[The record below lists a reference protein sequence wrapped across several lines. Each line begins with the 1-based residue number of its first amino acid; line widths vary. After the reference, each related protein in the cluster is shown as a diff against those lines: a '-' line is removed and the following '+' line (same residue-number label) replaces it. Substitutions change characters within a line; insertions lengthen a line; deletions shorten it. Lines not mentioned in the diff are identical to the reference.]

1 MRKTRISPE
10 AIIYLDLIYRV
21 KKTKKCHFR
30 RMFGTIGFE
39 RNVFASSLS
48 YVTAYCS
55 TIQST
60 IRASK
65 SSPPRGVIVMIMEM
79 VMVVV
84 KIREGGVVEEKE
96 GRDSGGVSATGETGD
111 CE

>member
-1 MRKTRISPE
+1 MRKTRILPQ

-21 KKTKKCHFR
+21 KKRRKDHFR
-30 RMFGTIGFE
+30 SLFGTIGFE
-39 RNVFASSLS
+39 RKVLASSLS

-65 SSPPRGVIVMIMEM
+65 SSPPRGVIVMIMDM
-79 VMVVV
+79 VIV